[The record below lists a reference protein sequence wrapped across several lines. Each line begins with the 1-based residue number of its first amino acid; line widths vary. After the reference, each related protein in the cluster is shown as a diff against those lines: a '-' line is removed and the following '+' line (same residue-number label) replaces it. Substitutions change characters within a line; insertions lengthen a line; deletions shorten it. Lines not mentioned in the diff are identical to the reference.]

1 MANSLLTDQLPT
13 GHSSNLFPSRPNIS
27 LTEEFDLTAPS
38 SVTEDEEE
46 DEEDEEYL
54 PSETSATTSDSLSEP
69 NESIDAL
76 IEAGEENETDN
87 HTKNFHGAPNWDAFN
102 PSIKDYLLGVLPQ
115 TEDEQIENEKLVSFF
130 FIDKGEEFTDK
141 YIQDKFSDMY
151 DASSAGVVL
160 STEYL
165 LSCLGL
171 MICGY
176 QSQLFVLHE
185 KRRLFRVSS
194 ERIKFRV
201 LGLTTEAVNGI
212 IDYCIVTGS
221 RMERLRYTSKVIY
234 RKAATAG
241 SILIAFAHCIDSII
255 EVVLNY
261 VVEAARTDKLLE
273 FRNKIKTPVQ
283 VINILAELLGCDDL
297 SKVIELN
304 RLPHSWDLLNGLYSR
319 CILLE
324 SADEKLYN
332 LVRLI
337 LKNTADQWFEK
348 LENFIGFGK
357 QVNLFWSN
365 LEENATRD
373 FFVNITDELGIN
385 LFEVDE
391 KKVPSFFSL
400 DLAKRSVNIMNCLL
414 LLANYSSENVMHHLE
429 AVEKVKLRW
438 GGADL
443 QSEILRY
450 HDDIRDILKRL
461 LSFPTAEVLVPEQT
475 TERFITGVDI
485 DDDPFQQQK
494 LFDTITVMNDV
505 VPFFG
510 RLSLNNPGSP
520 SQETINTKNTL
531 KQICVDLFLAGQTD
545 KVSIRTPLA
554 ALTNVSVSELVNIQ
568 SWALNSLTLEIVFN
582 QGSRRLLDHMVLVRE
597 IMLLE
602 SGQFVF
608 DLEDVLFGPTVGSA
622 FKRSLRVGGDRGDRG
637 WPPSSMEVT
646 QGFSQCIDNAISA
659 TNVDPQVSA
668 LDYMSIG
675 FSPARPT
682 TINGNTEDSTDH
694 YGLYATD
701 LFYIIYNPPDPLSV
715 IITKPI
721 RKQYNRLFAR
731 KLQLMHVRHALKKMA
746 LRKPLADVDG
756 ELVRP
761 FCTLGMFFVNTLAEH
776 YSFSIT
782 TKIWQPWERYLREKV
797 FGSTVGR
804 GPTDLAAKGRR
815 EESINSEVV
824 NLNELIQKHHKTAR
838 LLAMS
843 VFQTST
849 TVRIAD
855 IIDGVLK
862 YILKVAREF
871 GPHQQDS
878 AVFLGD
884 LGMLRQRIDR
894 VIDILEEYIEA
905 ADEPTVREL
914 IEQLQAKLT
923 LIN

>member
-1 MANSLLTDQLPT
+1 LTDQLPT
-13 GHSSNLFPSRPNIS
+13 GHSGSLFSNS
-27 LTEEFDLTAPS
+27 LNVSLAEEFDLTAPS
-38 SVTEDEEE
+38 FTTEDEEE
-46 DEEDEEYL
+46 EEYL
-54 PSETSATTSDSLSEP
+54 PSETSTTTSGSMSEQ
-69 NESIDAL
+69 NESINAL
-76 IEAGEENETDN
+76 IQASEEDEENTYIKTFD
-87 HTKNFHGAPNWDAFN
+87 GASNWDAFN
-102 PSIKDYLLGVLPQ
+102 PLIKDYLLGVLPQ

-130 FIDKGEEFTDK
+130 FIDKGENFTDK

-151 DASSAGVVL
+151 DASSVGVVL
-160 STEYL
+160 STNYL

-194 ERIKFRV
+194 DRIKFRV
-201 LGLTTEAVNGI
+201 LGLTIEAMNRI

-241 SILIAFAHCIDSII
+241 PILIAFAHCIDSII

-297 SKVIELN
+297 SKAIELN
-304 RLPHSWDLLNGLYSR
+304 RLPESWDLLNGLFSR

-365 LEENATRD
+365 LEENVTKD

-385 LFEVDE
+385 LFEVE
-391 KKVPSFFSL
+391 ERKVPNFFSL

-429 AVEKVKLRW
+429 AIDKVKLRW

-450 HDDIRDILKRL
+450 HDDIRNILQRL
-461 LSFPTAEVLVPEQT
+461 LSLPTAEVVVPEQVI
-475 TERFITGVDI
+475 ERFITGVDVE
-485 DDDPFQQQK
+485 DDPFQQQR
-494 LFDTITVMNDV
+494 LFDTLTVMNDV
-505 VPFFG
+505 TPFFE
-510 RLSLNNPGSP
+510 RLSLNNLVLS

-531 KQICVDLFLAGQTD
+531 KQICVDLFSAGQTD
-545 KVSIRTPLA
+545 KVLIRTPLA

-568 SWALNSLTLEIVFN
+568 SWALNILTLEIVFN
-582 QGSRRLLDHMVLVRE
+582 QGSRRLLDHMVLVKE
-597 IMLLE
+597 IMLLG

-608 DLEDVLFGPTVGSA
+608 DLEEVLFGPTVGSA
-622 FKRSLRVGGDRGDRG
+622 FKRSLRIGGDRGDRG
-637 WPPSSMEVT
+637 WPPSSMEVS

-659 TNVDPQVSA
+659 ANVDPQVSA

-675 FSPARPT
+675 FAPARVT
-682 TINGNTEDSTDH
+682 ATNGNTDDSIDH

-715 IITKPI
+715 IITKQI

-731 KLQLMHVRHALKKMA
+731 KLQLMHVRHALKTMA

-761 FCTLGMFFVNTLAEH
+761 FCALGIFFVNTLAEH
-776 YSFSIT
+776 YSFSVT

-797 FGSTVGR
+797 FRSTMSVG
-804 GPTDLAAKGRR
+804 PIDLVAREGR
-815 EESINSEVV
+815 EEGTNDEVV
-824 NLNELIQKHHKTAR
+824 NLNELIQKHHKTAG

-843 VFQTST
+843 IFQTLT

-855 IIDGVLK
+855 TIDGVLT
-862 YILKVAREF
+862 YILRVARAC
-871 GPHQQDS
+871 GHQQQGS
-878 AVFLGD
+878 TVFLGD

-894 VIDILEEYIEA
+894 VVDILEEYIET

-914 IEQLQAKLT
+914 TEQLQAKLT
-923 LIN
+923 IIN